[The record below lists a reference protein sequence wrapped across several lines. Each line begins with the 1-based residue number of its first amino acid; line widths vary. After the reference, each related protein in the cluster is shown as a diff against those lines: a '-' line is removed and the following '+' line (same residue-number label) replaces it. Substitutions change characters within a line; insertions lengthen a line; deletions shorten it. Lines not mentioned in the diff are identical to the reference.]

1 MSQKK
6 YDECDGCMYWRDVYV
21 SGKGG
26 EKCCHHLLDTGKR
39 RERIGDVCLSKK
51 EGKHKRGPNPFDIP
65 VAQRRY

>member
-1 MSQKK
+1 MMSAMGA
-6 YDECDGCMYWRDVYV
+6 CIGATFMCPAR
-21 SGKGG
+21 GG